1 MIEILSPSYD
11 FTKGEKHVIYLRLPL
26 NKIKKKKQRRVS
38 GLVGVFIK
46 EQKIKRKQ
54 TCWSPDEKVNE
65 NVNLWRRPII
75 VVGD

>member
-54 TCWSPDEKVNE
+54 TC
-65 NVNLWRRPII
+65 
-75 VVGD
+75 